1 MSTQAHALAGVR
13 VMLVDD
19 DLDTLELLAMILTL
33 SGAVTATRT
42 TARAVLDDLVSFAPH
57 VLMSDIEMPR
67 MNGHELMRRIRQRP
81 AQLGG
86 AVQSVAVTADG
97 SERARS
103 LARESGFG
111 RLIQKPIDVA
121 HFIRTIQELAHAAGA
136 AGNRS

>member
-42 TARAVLDDLVSFAPH
+42 TAQAVLDDLVNFAPH
-57 VLMSDIEMPR
+57 VLMSDIDMPR

-81 AQLGG
+81 THLGG
-86 AVQSVAVTADG
+86 AVQSIAVTADG
-97 SERARS
+97 SQRARA

-121 HFIRTIQELAHAAGA
+121 HVIGTIQELAHPAGA
-136 AGNRS
+136 GGSRS